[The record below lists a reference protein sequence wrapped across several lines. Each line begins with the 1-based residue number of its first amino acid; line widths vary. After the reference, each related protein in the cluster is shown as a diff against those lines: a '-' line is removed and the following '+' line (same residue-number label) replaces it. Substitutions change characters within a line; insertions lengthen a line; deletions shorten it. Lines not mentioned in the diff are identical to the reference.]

1 MTSYAVQGW
10 CPGALKPMLSGDGLL
25 VRIRP
30 RMARLSAAQAQGL
43 AHAALDHGNGLIDL
57 SARANVQLRGIR
69 PASHLALLDDLA
81 ALDLLDATEAH
92 ERRRNLTISPF
103 WTGDGW
109 QALTNAVT
117 ALLSMDEFS
126 ALSRKF
132 GVTLDLTQPMVLQI
146 VSSDIRIEHHPNGW
160 LIRPDGFASGAVVQG
175 VEQATTALHRLLTWF
190 LERGIT
196 DGRGRMAALAGQS
209 LPPGFDQP
217 MTPAAHVPTPGP
229 HPIGYRVGLE
239 FGQMHA
245 ETLAAMANSPL
256 RITPWRMILI
266 EGAASAPDL
275 PGLITDPTDPRLN
288 VTACTGAPGCPQ
300 ALQPTRDLARRFAA
314 QVPPGQHLHV
324 SGCAKG
330 CAHPAPCDITL
341 TATPQGFTLIRNG
354 RAADP
359 GTPAPTNPFKAL

>member
-1 MTSYAVQGW
+1 
-10 CPGALKPMLSGDGLL
+10 
-25 VRIRP
+25 
-30 RMARLSAAQAQGL
+30 
-43 AHAALDHGNGLIDL
+43 
-57 SARANVQLRGIR
+57 
-69 PASHLALLDDLA
+69 
-81 ALDLLDATEAH
+81 
-92 ERRRNLTISPF
+92 
-103 WTGDGW
+103 
-109 QALTNAVT
+109 
-117 ALLSMDEFS
+117 
-126 ALSRKF
+126 
-132 GVTLDLTQPMVLQI
+132 
-146 VSSDIRIEHHPNGW
+146 
-160 LIRPDGFASGAVVQG
+160 
-175 VEQATTALHRLLTWF
+175 
-190 LERGIT
+190 
-196 DGRGRMAALAGQS
+196 
-209 LPPGFDQP
+209 
-217 MTPAAHVPTPGP
+217 
-229 HPIGYRVGLE
+229 
-239 FGQMHA
+239 MHA